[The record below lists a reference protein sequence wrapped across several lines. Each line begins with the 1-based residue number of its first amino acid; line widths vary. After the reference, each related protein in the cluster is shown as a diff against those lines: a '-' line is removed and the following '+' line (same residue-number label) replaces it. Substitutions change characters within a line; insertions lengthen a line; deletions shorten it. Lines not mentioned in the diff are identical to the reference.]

1 MEGRVLVTIK
11 QAAAA
16 LGVHPGTL
24 RAWER
29 SGVIPPA
36 TRRRGVRVYSADDVA
51 AIERAVLAAPG
62 HQGNASGHA

>member
-29 SGVIPPA
+29 SGVIPTA
-36 TRRRGVRVYSADDVA
+36 TRRRGLRVYTADDVA
-51 AIERAVLAAPG
+51 AIERAVLEAPADRG
-62 HQGNASGHA
+62 MAVGHA

>member
-29 SGVIPPA
+29 SGVIAPA
-36 TRRRGVRVYSADDVA
+36 TRRRGMRVYTADDVA
-51 AIERAVLAAPG
+51 AIERAVLEAPADRG
-62 HQGNASGHA
+62 MAVGHA